1 MAKSKRTIELKIRI
15 SKAGV
20 DEYYRPSPV
29 GQPAAVRD
37 TLKTL
42 KLYV

>member
-1 MAKSKRTIELKIRI
+1 MAKSKRTIELKIRT

-20 DEYYRPSPV
+20 DEYYRPSPA
-29 GQPAAVRD
+29 GTAAAVRD
-37 TLKTL
+37 TLKTR